1 METEERVRR
10 RALSTCQD
18 HLRKVVEVT
27 RKVTQMVDSFVK
39 GDRDSARQFFS
50 EIIKMEDEV
59 DVAGRRVAREL
70 ADIGGILTSRED
82 FLRFTNQVNEIADF
96 CEGIGFRLLAIMD
109 KKWKVPREIKK
120 GLMELSDGMFESV
133 NKLRE
138 TTITLN
144 YSSTKALEKTLEV
157 EAAERAVDD
166 LFRELEVK
174 ILSSDMEIPALLLLR
189 EAAQL
194 LEDASDKAED
204 ASDAARILAFA
215 M

>member
-1 METEERVRR
+1 VETEERVRR

>member
-18 HLRKVVEVT
+18 HLRAVVEVT
-27 RKVTQMVDSFVK
+27 RKVTQIVESFVN
-39 GDRDSARQFFS
+39 GDGDSARQFFS
-50 EIIKMEDEV
+50 EIIKMEDDV

-82 FLRFTNQVNEIADF
+82 FLRFTNQVNEISDF
-96 CEGIGFRLLAIMD
+96 CRGIGFRLLTIMD
-109 KKWKVPREIKK
+109 KKWKVPREIKR

-133 NKLRE
+133 TKLRE
-138 TTITLN
+138 TAMTLN
-144 YSSTKALEKTLEV
+144 YSSTKALEKAMEV
-157 EAAERAVDD
+157 EAAERAVDNI
-166 LFRELEVK
+166 FRELEVK
-174 ILSSDMEIPALLLLR
+174 ILSSDMDIPALLLLR
-189 EAAQL
+189 EAAHL